1 MSRKSFL
8 TWMSSIGLA
17 IVVVLVVA
25 GGLLTWGSSY
35 TQTQVRDQLAAQ
47 QISFP
52 PAGPG
57 LDPEQYPELQQYAG
71 QQVVNGE
78 QANAYAAYIQSHLDE
93 TAGGQTYSQ
102 VSAASREDPENAE
115 LQAQRETLFMGT
127 TLRGMLLQA
136 YAFSTI
142 GTVAWVAAVVAFVA
156 AGLMLVLVI
165 VGFVRARQLSEA
177 EATAPEAQRSAVR
190 GAVPAEGC

>member
-8 TWMSSIGLA
+8 TWISVIGVSLA
-17 IVVVLVVA
+17 VILAVA
-25 GGLLTWGSSY
+25 GGLLTWGSSFAES
-35 TQTQVRDQLAAQ
+35 QVHEQLAAQ

-78 QANAYAAYIQSHLDE
+78 QAKAYAAYIQSHLDE
-93 TAGGQTYSQ
+93 VAGGQTYSQ
-102 VSAASREDPENAE
+102 VSSAFRDDPENAE
-115 LQAQRETLFMGT
+115 LAAQRESLFMGT
-127 TLRGMLLQA
+127 TLRGMLLQS
-136 YAFSTI
+136 YAFSTVAN
-142 GTVAWVAAVVAFVA
+142 VAWVAAVVAFVA
-156 AGLMLVLVI
+156 AAVLLLLSI

-177 EATAPEAQRSAVR
+177 PATERQHPSMATALPAR
-190 GAVPAEGC
+190 GR

>member
-1 MSRKSFL
+1 MNRKSFL
-8 TWMSSIGLA
+8 TWMSSIGLVLV
-17 IVVVLVVA
+17 IVLVVA
-25 GGLLTWGSSY
+25 GGLLAWGSTFVES
-35 TQTQVRDQLAAQ
+35 QVSDQLTAQ

-57 LDPEQYPELQQYAG
+57 LDPQQYPELQQYAG

-78 QANAYAAYIQSHLDE
+78 QANAYAGYIQSHLDE
-93 TAGGQTYSQ
+93 VAGGQTYSQ

-142 GTVAWVAAVVAFVA
+142 GSVAWIAAIAAFVA
-156 AGLMLVLVI
+156 AGILLVLAI
-165 VGFVRARQLSEA
+165 AGFVRTRQLS
-177 EATAPEAQRSAVR
+177 EATAPEAQRRTVGEPLPAR
-190 GAVPAEGC
+190 GR

>member
-8 TWMSSIGLA
+8 TWMSWIGLT
-17 IVVVLVVA
+17 VVVMLVVA

-57 LDPEQYPELQQYAG
+57 LDPEEYPELQKYAG
-71 QQVVNGE
+71 QQIVNGE
-78 QANAYAAYIQSHLDE
+78 QANAYAAYIQSHLDAI
-93 TAGGQTYSQ
+93 AGGQTYSQ
-102 VSAASREDPENAE
+102 LSAASREDPENAE
-115 LQAQRETLFMGT
+115 LLAQRESLFMGT
-127 TLRGMLLQA
+127 TLRGLLLQA

-156 AGLMLVLVI
+156 AGILLVIVI

-177 EATAPEAQRSAVR
+177 ETTAPEGQRRTV
-190 GAVPAEGC
+190 GAPLPSHGR

>member
-8 TWMSSIGLA
+8 TWMSWIGLA
-17 IVVVLVVA
+17 VVVMLVVA

-78 QANAYAAYIQSHLDE
+78 QANAYAAYIQSHLDAI
-93 TAGGQTYSQ
+93 AGGQTYSQ

-115 LQAQRETLFMGT
+115 LLAQRESLFMGT

-136 YAFSTI
+136 YAFSTV
-142 GTVAWVAAVVAFVA
+142 GTVAQVAAIVAFVA
-156 AGLMLVLVI
+156 AGILLVLVI

-177 EATAPEAQRSAVR
+177 EAVAPETQRSAVR
-190 GAVPAEGC
+190 GPLPAQGC

>member
-8 TWMSSIGLA
+8 TWMSWIGLA
-17 IVVVLVVA
+17 VVVMLVVA

-78 QANAYAAYIQSHLDE
+78 QANAYAGYIQSHLDAI
-93 TAGGQTYSQ
+93 AGGQTYSQ

-115 LQAQRETLFMGT
+115 LQGQRESLFMGT

-156 AGLMLVLVI
+156 AGILLVLVI

-177 EATAPEAQRSAVR
+177 EATAPEAQRRTVGGPLPSHGR
-190 GAVPAEGC
+190 

>member
-8 TWMSSIGLA
+8 TWMSWIGLA
-17 IVVVLVVA
+17 VVVMLVVA

-78 QANAYAAYIQSHLDE
+78 QANAYAAYIQSHLDAI
-93 TAGGQTYSQ
+93 AGGQTYSQ
-102 VSAASREDPENAE
+102 VSSASREDPENTE
-115 LQAQRETLFMGT
+115 LLAQRESLFMGT

-136 YAFSTI
+136 YAFSTV

-156 AGLMLVLVI
+156 AGLLLVLVI
-165 VGFVRARQLSEA
+165 IGFVRAHQLSEA
-177 EATAPEAQRSAVR
+177 EATAPEAQRRTV
-190 GAVPAEGC
+190 GAALPSHGR

>member
-8 TWMSSIGLA
+8 TWMSWIGLA
-17 IVVVLVVA
+17 VVVMLVAA

-78 QANAYAAYIQSHLDE
+78 QANAYATYIQSHLDAI
-93 TAGGQTYSQ
+93 AGGQTYSQ
-102 VSAASREDPENAE
+102 VSAASREDPENEE
-115 LQAQRETLFMGT
+115 LLAQRESLFMGT

-142 GTVAWVAAVVAFVA
+142 GTVAWVGAVVAFAA
-156 AGLMLVLVI
+156 AGILLVLVI

-177 EATAPEAQRSAVR
+177 EATVPEAQRSAAR
-190 GAVPAEGC
+190 DPLPAQGC

>member
-8 TWMSSIGLA
+8 TWMSWIGLA
-17 IVVVLVVA
+17 VVVVLVVA

-78 QANAYAAYIQSHLDE
+78 QANAYAAYIQSHLDAI
-93 TAGGQTYSQ
+93 AGGQTYSQ
-102 VSAASREDPENAE
+102 VSAASREDPENEE
-115 LQAQRETLFMGT
+115 LLAQRESLFMGT

-142 GTVAWVAAVVAFVA
+142 GRVAWVGAVVAFAA
-156 AGLMLVLVI
+156 AGILLVLVI

-177 EATAPEAQRSAVR
+177 EATAPEAQRSAAR
-190 GAVPAEGC
+190 DPLPAQGC

>member
-8 TWMSSIGLA
+8 TWMSTIGL
-17 IVVVLVVA
+17 VVVIVLVVA
-25 GGLLTWGSSY
+25 GGLLAWGSSY
-35 TQTQVRDQLAAQ
+35 TETQVRDQLAAQ

-78 QANAYAAYIQSHLDE
+78 QANAYAGYIQSHLDE
-93 TAGGQTYSQ
+93 IAGGQTYSQ

-115 LQAQRETLFMGT
+115 LQGQRESLFMGT

-136 YAFSTI
+136 YAFSTV
-142 GTVAWVAAVVAFVA
+142 GTVAWVAAVAAFVL
-156 AGLMLVLVI
+156 AGILLVLVI
-165 VGFVRARQLSEA
+165 VGFVRAHQLS
-177 EATAPEAQRSAVR
+177 EATAPEAQRRTVA
-190 GAVPAEGC
+190 GPLPAHGR